1 MALADE
7 IERLYQLTPS
17 EFTAAR
23 NAAAAR
29 LKSPA
34 DKAAI
39 RALQKPTTPAW
50 AVNQLYWTR
59 RKVFQ
64 QVLDAARKLR
74 EAHAHQLAGRF
85 ADVPS
90 AERHQSDTLKRAA
103 DEIRD
108 LLRSAGEKETPATM
122 NAIVETLQALP
133 GRNDHGRLAKPLKP
147 LGFEALAGLM
157 PQGGATIARLAE
169 ARPIFAPAAPPG
181 PANAKRG
188 AAAPDKAA
196 VLQARR
202 REIASHQKAVAAV
215 EREQRQA
222 AVAEREAKTD
232 LARAELTLARV
243 QRERKDL
250 QARLDE
256 LTVRRD
262 ELALAFDQARK
273 DLERAGAERERL
285 DEKLK
290 ALADLFDRHRR

>member
-23 NAAAAR
+23 NAAAAQ

-34 DKAAI
+34 DKATI

-50 AVNQLYWTR
+50 AVNQLYWKR

-74 EAHAHQLAGRF
+74 DAHAQQLAGRF
-85 ADVPS
+85 ADLQS
-90 AERHQSDTLKRAA
+90 AERHQSETLKKAA

-108 LLRSAGEKETPATM
+108 LLRSGGEKETPATM
-122 NAIVETLQALP
+122 NAVLETLQALP
-133 GRNDHGRLAKPLKP
+133 GRDDHGRLAKPLKP

-157 PQGGATIARLAE
+157 PRGGATIARLAD
-169 ARPIFAPAAPPG
+169 ARPSFTPVAPAPAP
-181 PANAKRG
+181 AKRG
-188 AAAPDKAA
+188 APAADKAA

-202 REIASHQKAVAAV
+202 REIAAQQKAVAAV
-215 EREQRQA
+215 ERELRKA
-222 AVAEREAKTD
+222 AVAEREAKAD
-232 LARAELTLARV
+232 QSRAEMTLARV
-243 QRERKDL
+243 QRERKEL

-262 ELALAFDQARK
+262 ELAVEFDQRRK
-273 DLERAGAERERL
+273 DLERASAERERL
-285 DEKLK
+285 ESRVRDLK
-290 ALADLFDRHRR
+290 K